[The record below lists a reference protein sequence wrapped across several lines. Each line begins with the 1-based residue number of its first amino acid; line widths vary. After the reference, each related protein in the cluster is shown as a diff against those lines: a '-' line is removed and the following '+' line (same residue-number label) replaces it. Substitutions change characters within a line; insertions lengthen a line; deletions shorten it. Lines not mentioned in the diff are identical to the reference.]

1 MLAKNALPT
10 NEELL
15 WPTLQ
20 ALKQLGGSGSNQ
32 EILDKI
38 VTIIDLSDDA
48 QKVPHGSG
56 PRTEIDYRSRWART
70 YLGKFGAVENSSRA
84 VWSITPK
91 GQTLSE
97 QQVARI
103 PAWLRKQYPPDKS
116 AKLTDSNDAEES
128 PAEDIWHDKL
138 LALLQAMSPDAFER
152 LSQRLLRESGFINV
166 EVKGKSGDGGID
178 GMGVL
183 RVNLLS
189 FQVLFQC
196 KRYKGSV
203 PAKDVRDFRG
213 AMSGRTDKGLFITTG
228 RFTSDARRE
237 ATREG
242 APPIDLLDGE
252 QLCDLLKSLKIGVL
266 TKTKTVE
273 EVEIQPEVFKAV

>member
-1 MLAKNALPT
+1 L
-10 NEELL
+10 
-15 WPTLQ
+15 
-20 ALKQLGGSGSNQ
+20 
-32 EILDKI
+32 
-38 VTIIDLSDDA
+38 
-48 QKVPHGSG
+48 
-56 PRTEIDYRSRWART
+56 
-70 YLGKFGAVENSSRA
+70 FGAVENSSRA

-91 GQTLSE
+91 GQSLSE
-97 QQVARI
+97 QDIAAI
-103 PAWLRKQYPPDKS
+103 PAWIRKQYPPKKS
-116 AKLTDSNDAEES
+116 SKAADLENTEEPLGEDS
-128 PAEDIWHDKL
+128 WRDKL
-138 LALLQAMSPDAFER
+138 LEVLQAMPPDAFER
-152 LSQRLLRESGFINV
+152 LSQRLLRESGFVNV
-166 EVKGKSGDGGID
+166 DVKGKSGDGGID

-237 ATREG
+237 ATRDG

-252 QLCDLLKSLKIGVL
+252 QLCDLLKNLKIGVI
-266 TKTKTVE
+266 TKTVE
-273 EVEIQPEVFKAV
+273 EIEIQAEAFKAI